1 MTGSTIVFIP
11 ELPQDRSNLFER
23 VVENEEFEKIE
34 LDYLTSLD
42 FAIITGE
49 NNTNWNSENNPIVY
63 DEDDGLVISHIS
75 KIGLISVIE
84 FKGELENIDK
94 ETQNS
99 DIVKLKEFAD
109 KYGLDNLYELV
120 TF

>member
-84 FKGELENIDK
+84 FESFTSNPIESI
-94 ETQNS
+94 ES
-99 DIVKLKEFAD
+99 DCK
-109 KYGLDNLYELV
+109 
-120 TF
+120 

>member
-11 ELPQDRSNLFER
+11 QLPHDKSNLFEKII
-23 VVENEEFEKIE
+23 ENEEFEKIE
-34 LDYLTSLD
+34 LNCLTSLD
-42 FAIITGE
+42 FAIITRE

-63 DEDDGLVISHIS
+63 DEDGGLVISHIS
-75 KIGLISVIE
+75 KIGLVSVIE

-94 ETQNS
+94 TTQNS
-99 DIVKLKEFAD
+99 DILKLKEFAD